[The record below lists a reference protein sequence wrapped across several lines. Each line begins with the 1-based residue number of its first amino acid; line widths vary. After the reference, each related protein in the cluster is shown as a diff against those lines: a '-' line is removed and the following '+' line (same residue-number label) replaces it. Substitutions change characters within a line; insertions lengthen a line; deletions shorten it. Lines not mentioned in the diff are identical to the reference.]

1 MTPASPYRSPHT
13 SLRQDC
19 RLRWAVAP
27 RTAPVSLW
35 SRGPAPKPRNAPQA
49 ACGSHRELN
58 RTRPAEPTCS
68 PAPHA
73 VGAHGCMSFDGRG
86 ELFFSAEL
94 LALIVEASRSVGSA
108 MRRKAPFSTARSVG
122 NDPGRSGHLRRTLRT
137 LRPSAEASKH
147 LPLHPRPP
155 RNLPPELGRR
165 DRVELTS
172 RSRVQQEVL
181 GCSRTCAQ
189 RAQRAPEISRT
200 PGIVRNR

>member
-1 MTPASPYRSPHT
+1 M
-13 SLRQDC
+13 
-19 RLRWAVAP
+19 AP
-27 RTAPVSLW
+27 RTTPVSLW
-35 SRGPAPKPRNAPQA
+35 PRGTTPKPQNVPQA
-49 ACGSHRELN
+49 ACGSHSEPV
-58 RTRPAEPTCS
+58 RPVLTKPTCS

-108 MRRKAPFSTARSVG
+108 MRRKAPFSTARSAPD
-122 NDPGRSGHLRRTLRT
+122 DPGRSGHLRRTLRT
-137 LRPSAEASKH
+137 LSSSAGASKH

-155 RNLPPELGRR
+155 RNLPPELGMR
-165 DRVELTS
+165 DRVEITS

-181 GCSRTCAQ
+181 GCSRTCSQ

>member
-35 SRGPAPKPRNAPQA
+35 PRGPTPKPQNVPQA
-49 ACGSHRELN
+49 ACGSHSEPV
-58 RTRPAEPTCS
+58 RPVPTEPTCA

-73 VGAHGCMSFDGRG
+73 MNVHGRMSFCGRG

-94 LALIVEASRSVGSA
+94 LAPIVDASRSVESA

-122 NDPGRSGHLRRTLRT
+122 NDPRRSGHLRRTLRT
-137 LRPSAEASKH
+137 LRASAKGSPTGCLGCLGSRCAG
-147 LPLHPRPP
+147 PR
-155 RNLPPELGRR
+155 GRR
-165 DRVELTS
+165 QVWPPNRRCPS
-172 RSRVQQEVL
+172 R
-181 GCSRTCAQ
+181 
-189 RAQRAPEISRT
+189 
-200 PGIVRNR
+200 